1 MTQPPLCSGK
11 EFIFLRKF
19 VNNSRYDTPWLPT
32 PAVLFTFIRGNL
44 SLLYVKM
51 LSRGQQSSAEPAS
64 CTAHRIFMAKRTS
77 LAVLIRVLFSKVR
90 ISICVKFWCGR
101 NVGNDHPQNHKCHC
115 GRNVFLQTLAWIKPD
130 LLRRCQKQT
139 PPQRIDS
146 YFVQIWA
153 QSNRLYTREEM
164 AWQATPAAAAKAHL
178 SNFNIHFL
186 NFVHCQPDTFL
197 SLTSMVHSPDFLN
210 YNFEFT
216 HFLDSGIK

>member
-1 MTQPPLCSGK
+1 MVFSLLKVPTSVKLRSLSTKLITDGQQRSLKPHENDAASLK
-11 EFIFLRKF
+11 LRKRVHIFRKF

-51 LSRGQQSSAEPAS
+51 LSRGQQSRAQPAS

-115 GRNVFLQTLAWIKPD
+115 GRNVFLQTLA
-130 LLRRCQKQT
+130 
-139 PPQRIDS
+139 
-146 YFVQIWA
+146 
-153 QSNRLYTREEM
+153 
-164 AWQATPAAAAKAHL
+164 
-178 SNFNIHFL
+178 
-186 NFVHCQPDTFL
+186 
-197 SLTSMVHSPDFLN
+197 
-210 YNFEFT
+210 
-216 HFLDSGIK
+216 